1 MKKSWGLLPKIISG
15 EKTVE
20 SRWYEHRVTPW
31 DAINPGD
38 TIYFKNSGE
47 PVTVKATVSKVIQI
61 TISEAK
67 EFYQKPLFAESEGV
81 ISVGGLDVETI
92 LDLYSGEDGIPMEDV
107 PRYLDLFKNKKY
119 CILIYLKN
127 PEKVEPF
134 EINKAGFGAMS
145 AWITIPS
152 VDSIKI

>member
-1 MKKSWGLLPKIISG
+1 
-15 EKTVE
+15 
-20 SRWYEHRVTPW
+20 
-31 DAINPGD
+31 
-38 TIYFKNSGE
+38 
-47 PVTVKATVSKVIQI
+47 
-61 TISEAK
+61 
-67 EFYQKPLFAESEGV
+67 
-81 ISVGGLDVETI
+81 
-92 LDLYSGEDGIPMEDV
+92 MEDV